1 MTETVDLLKEARA
14 KRELASRTN
23 RLAQKS
29 KAKDKGRLRR
39 TVEKLRREAE
49 ELERQALRASAGT
62 IF

>member
-1 MTETVDLLKEARA
+1 MNETVDLLKKARA

-29 KAKDKGRLRR
+29 KAKDKDRLRR
-39 TVEKLRREAE
+39 RAEKLSSQAE
-49 ELERQALRASAGT
+49 ELEKRALRSSDAA